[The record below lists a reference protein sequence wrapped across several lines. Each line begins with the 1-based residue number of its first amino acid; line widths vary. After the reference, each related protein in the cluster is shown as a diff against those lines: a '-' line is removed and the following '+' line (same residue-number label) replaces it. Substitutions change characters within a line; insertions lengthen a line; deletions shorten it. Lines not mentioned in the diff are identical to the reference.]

1 MQSSPIRSAII
12 VIVAILGILFTIPSF
27 LPKDILAAWPGFLP
41 KQTVVL
47 GLDLQGGSH
56 LLLEVKPEAITAERI
71 KGLRR
76 DVRSALANDNGIG
89 NLITTGP
96 DSITI
101 ELTDP
106 SQKAAAMTAVQ
117 KLQNNVSST
126 FGVGGVPEL
135 AFSETP
141 DGKIV
146 VSLTA
151 EGVQQRMSS
160 LVAQSMEVIRNRIDE
175 VGTTEPTIQRQG
187 QNRVLVQV
195 PGFEDSARLKD
206 LVQRTARLT
215 FHLVHPSMTAAQ
227 AEAQGIPSGY
237 MILPSADGGNEL
249 LNENVELG
257 GESLTNAQ
265 PGFDQQTSRSVVS
278 FQFDTRGA
286 ITFGEITSKNVGKRF
301 AIVLDNQVITA
312 PTIQQPIT
320 GGSGQISGN
329 FTPQS
334 AADLAVLLRAGALPV
349 SLEVVEERSV
359 GPSLGADSIRAGI
372 TAGAVASVAVLAFM
386 VIAYGLFGVFANVAL
401 VLNIFLILG
410 SLSAIG
416 ATLTLPGIAGIVLT
430 IGVAVDANVLIYE
443 RMREEQRS
451 GKSILQSLDAGFHR
465 AWGTIIDSH
474 LTQLIAAIVLYFLGS
489 GPIQGFAV
497 TLALG
502 ILTSLFTAY
511 TVTRFFIGIWYH
523 WKRPKTLKIQHFRFI
538 PDGTKIDFM
547 KMSRAAIIL
556 SIVLTILAIGTAYF
570 KGFNLGID
578 FVGGS
583 AIEVQHTAEGDA
595 DPAKV
600 RELLDPLNL
609 GEVQVQSFGNPQ
621 DLLIRIQ
628 LQPGGDAEQQVAV
641 QEVTKALATDN
652 YEVRRTEAVSGTVS
666 GELAVHGT
674 IAVLVT
680 LVAILIYVWFRFEWQ
695 FGLAAVTTTLHDV
708 IMTVGLFSITG
719 LEFNLS
725 SIAAVLT
732 LVGLS
737 LNETVVISDRVR
749 ENLRKY
755 KKMSV
760 AEIINLSINQTIVRT
775 SLTQFTVLLALFPL
789 VFFGG
794 ESIRG
799 FTIAMTFGS
808 IFGMYSS
815 IFIGGPI
822 LIHFGL
828 KPRSEMEEEKE
839 KKAKAN
845 KRADGAA
852 V

>member
-1 MQSSPIRSAII
+1 MQFSPLRTAII
-12 VIVAILGILFTIPSF
+12 VIVSVLGILFTIPSF
-27 LPKDILAAWPGFLP
+27 LPADVLRAWPGFLP

-56 LLLEVKPEAITAERI
+56 LLLQVNKESIVSERVKT
-71 KGLRR
+71 LRR
-76 DVRSALANDNGIG
+76 DVRTALTNEGIG
-89 NLITTGP
+89 NLITASTN
-96 DSITI
+96 SLSV

-106 SQKAAAMTAVQ
+106 SQKAAATAALQ
-117 KLQNNVSST
+117 KLQNTISST
-126 FGVGGVPEL
+126 FGSVGAQEL
-135 AFSETP
+135 AFSETA
-141 DGKIV
+141 DGKLV
-146 VSLTA
+146 VALTD
-151 EGVQQRMSS
+151 EGVTARMAA
-160 LVAQSMEVIRNRIDE
+160 LVAQSMEVIRNRVDA

-187 QNRVLVQV
+187 ENRVLLQV
-195 PGFEDSARLKD
+195 PGFGDTERLIN
-206 LVQRTARLT
+206 LVSQTARMT
-215 FHLVHPSMTAAQ
+215 FHLVHPTMSAAQ

-237 MILPSADGGNEL
+237 IILPSKDGGAEL

-257 GESLTNAQ
+257 GESLTNASS
-265 PGFDQQTSRSVVS
+265 GFDQQTGQPVVS
-278 FQFDTRGA
+278 FQFNTSGA
-286 ITFGEITSKNVGKRF
+286 ITFGQITSANVGKRF

-312 PTIQQPIT
+312 PVINQPIT

-329 FTPQS
+329 FTSQT
-334 AADLAVLLRAGALPV
+334 AADLSVQLKAGALPA
-349 SLEVVEERSV
+349 SLDVVEQRSV
-359 GPSLGADSIRAGI
+359 GPSLGADSIRAGV
-372 TAGAVASVAVLAFM
+372 TAGAVAAVLVVVFM
-386 VIAYGLFGVFANVAL
+386 VIAYGMFGVFANVAL
-401 VLNIFLILG
+401 VLNVILILG
-410 SLSAIG
+410 SLSALG

-443 RMREEQRS
+443 RMREEQRA
-451 GKSILQSLDAGFHR
+451 GKSILASLDAGFHR

-502 ILTSLFTAY
+502 IITSLFTAY
-511 TVTRFFIGIWYH
+511 TVTRLFISLWYR
-523 WKRPKTLKIQHFRFI
+523 WKRPKTLKIQHFRFL

-547 KMSRAAIIL
+547 KISRIAIPL
-556 SIVLTILAIGTAYF
+556 SIVLTMGAVGLAFT

-578 FVGGS
+578 FIGGS
-583 AIEVQHTAEGDA
+583 AIEIQHTGEGVA

-600 RELLDPLNL
+600 REDLAPLGL
-609 GEVQVQSFGNPQ
+609 GEVQVQSFGSDQ
-621 DLLIRIQ
+621 DLLVRIQ
-628 LQPGGDAEQQVAV
+628 LQPGGDAEQREAV
-641 QEVTKALATDN
+641 SKVVETLAADN
-652 YEVRRTEAVSGTVS
+652 YELRRTEAVSGTVS
-666 GELAVHGT
+666 GELAMHGT
-674 IAVLVT
+674 IAVLVS

-695 FGLAAVTTTLHDV
+695 FGVAAIVTTAHDV
-708 IMTVGLFSITG
+708 IMTVGLFSLTG

-755 KKMSV
+755 KKM
-760 AEIINLSINQTIVRT
+760 ELRDIINMSINQTIVRT

-815 IFIGGPI
+815 VLVGGPI
-822 LIHFGL
+822 LIFFNL
-828 KPRSEMEEEKE
+828 RPKAEPTEEEK
-839 KKAKAN
+839 AKSA
-845 KRADGAA
+845 KRADGA
-852 V
+852 VV